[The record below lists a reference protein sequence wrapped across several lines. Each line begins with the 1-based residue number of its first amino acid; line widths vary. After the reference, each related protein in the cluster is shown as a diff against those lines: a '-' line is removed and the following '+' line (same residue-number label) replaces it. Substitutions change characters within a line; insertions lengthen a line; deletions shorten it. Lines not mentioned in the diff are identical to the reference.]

1 MCLQPKLK
9 LMLKSKYVKAWLD
22 GDKWIGIR
30 KVSDVCQSFQVGR
43 IIELEWL
50 GLCRVKEVVWFLCK
64 RDFLAAVGLARR

>member
-30 KVSDVCQSFQVGR
+30 KVSDVCSSDLLPLSLDRAQATANQ
-43 IIELEWL
+43 
-50 GLCRVKEVVWFLCK
+50 
-64 RDFLAAVGLARR
+64 